1 MPGQAQKANTIGQ
14 EVWSLETKKVR
25 KLLQDANP
33 TAVIITVLILISLG
47 IAEISYMG
55 TKDSLEK
62 IQCKSGDAKVCQKV
76 VDDDASIRNNN
87 KWIAS
92 LSRQII
98 ITDKNILVEA
108 GLSEDEGQ
116 EAIYEGLTDQN
127 TGKIYIYAPEYSGL
141 DTLKHEYYHL
151 VDYTLG
157 DSSKNLYISENVRKK
172 VEKLQQDGT
181 NSLSKSDRWKSL
193 IEKNVGKYTSMFAE
207 SSYDISSY
215 QEAFV
220 SVMLTFDEKGSELK
234 KEIPGLYNYAKE
246 VHSILVL
253 LQKESL

>member
-1 MPGQAQKANTIGQ
+1 
-14 EVWSLETKKVR
+14 
-25 KLLQDANP
+25 
-33 TAVIITVLILISLG
+33 
-47 IAEISYMG
+47 MG

-76 VDDDASIRNNN
+76 VDDDASIRKNN

-92 LSRQII
+92 LSRQVV

-108 GLSEDEGQ
+108 GMSNDESQ

-234 KEIPGLYNYAKE
+234 KEIPGLYDYAKE
-246 VHSILVL
+246 VHEILV
-253 LQKESL
+253 KANNESL

>member
-1 MPGQAQKANTIGQ
+1 M
-14 EVWSLETKKVR
+14 ETKNVR
-25 KLLQDANP
+25 KLLQGANP
-33 TAVIITVLILISLG
+33 SVIIITIFILISLG

-127 TGKIYIYAPEYSGL
+127 TGKIYIYAQEYSGL

-193 IEKNVGKYTSMFAE
+193 IEKNVGKYTSIFAE
-207 SSYDISSY
+207 SSYDVSSY

-220 SVMLTFDEKGSELK
+220 SVMMTFDEKGSELK

>member
-1 MPGQAQKANTIGQ
+1 M
-14 EVWSLETKKVR
+14 ETKNVR
-25 KLLQDANP
+25 KLLQGANP
-33 TAVIITVLILISLG
+33 SVIIITIFILISLG

-172 VEKLQQDGT
+172 AEKLQQDGT

-193 IEKNVGKYTSMFAE
+193 IEKNVGKYTSIFAE
-207 SSYDISSY
+207 SSYDVSSY

-220 SVMLTFDEKGSELK
+220 SVMMTFDEKGSELK

>member
-1 MPGQAQKANTIGQ
+1 M
-14 EVWSLETKKVR
+14 ETKNVR
-25 KLLQDANP
+25 KLLQGANP
-33 TAVIITVLILISLG
+33 SVIIITIFILISLG

-62 IQCKSGDAKVCQKV
+62 IQCKSGNAKVCQKV

-87 KWIAS
+87 EWIAS

-108 GLSEDEGQ
+108 GLSEDEDQ
-116 EAIYEGLTDQN
+116 KAIYEGLTDQN

-220 SVMLTFDEKGSELK
+220 SVMMTFDEKGGELK
-234 KEIPGLYNYAKE
+234 KEIPELYNYAKE
-246 VHSILVL
+246 VHDILVKAN
-253 LQKESL
+253 KESL

>member
-1 MPGQAQKANTIGQ
+1 MK
-14 EVWSLETKKVR
+14 TKNVR
-25 KLLQDANP
+25 KLLQGANP
-33 TAVIITVLILISLG
+33 SVIIITIFILISLG

-76 VDDDASIRNNN
+76 IDDDASIRNNN

-193 IEKNVGKYTSMFAE
+193 IEKNVGKYTSIFAE
-207 SSYDISSY
+207 SSYDVSSY

-220 SVMLTFDEKGSELK
+220 SVMITFDEKGSELK

-253 LQKESL
+253 IQKESL

>member
-1 MPGQAQKANTIGQ
+1 M
-14 EVWSLETKKVR
+14 ETKNVR
-25 KLLQDANP
+25 KLLQGANP
-33 TAVIITVLILISLG
+33 SVIIITIFILISLG

-141 DTLKHEYYHL
+141 ETLKHEYYHL

-172 VEKLQQDGT
+172 VGKLQQDGT

-193 IEKNVGKYTSMFAE
+193 IEKNVGKYTSIFAE

-220 SVMLTFDEKGSELK
+220 SVMITFDEKGDELK

>member
-1 MPGQAQKANTIGQ
+1 M
-14 EVWSLETKKVR
+14 ETKNVR
-25 KLLQDANP
+25 KLLQGANP
-33 TAVIITVLILISLG
+33 SVIIITIFILISLG

-62 IQCKSGDAKVCQKV
+62 IQCQSGDAKVCQKV
-76 VDDDASIRNNN
+76 VDDDASIRKNN

-92 LSRQII
+92 LSKQVI

-193 IEKNVGKYTSMFAE
+193 IEKNVGKYTSIFAE
-207 SSYDISSY
+207 SSYDVSSY

-220 SVMLTFDEKGSELK
+220 SVMMTFDEKGDELK
-234 KEIPGLYNYAKE
+234 KEIPGLYDYAKE
-246 VHSILVL
+246 VHEILV
-253 LQKESL
+253 KANNESL

>member
-25 KLLQDANP
+25 KLLQGANP

-76 VDDDASIRNNN
+76 VDDNASIRNEN

-92 LSRQII
+92 LSNQIV
-98 ITDKNILVEA
+98 ITDRNILVEA
-108 GLSEDEGQ
+108 GMSDDEDQ
-116 EAIYEGLTDQN
+116 ESIYEGLTDQN

-141 DTLKHEYYHL
+141 ETLKHEYYHL

-157 DSSKNLYISENVRKK
+157 DSSKNLYESKDVRKMI
-172 VEKLQQDGT
+172 EKIQQDGT

-193 IEKNVGKYTSMFAE
+193 IEKNVGKYTSIFAE
-207 SSYDISSY
+207 SSYDVSSY

-220 SVMLTFDEKGSELK
+220 SVMITFDEKGNELK
-234 KEIPGLYNYAKE
+234 KEIPELYNYAKE
-246 VHSILVL
+246 VHDILVKAN
-253 LQKESL
+253 KESL

>member
-1 MPGQAQKANTIGQ
+1 
-14 EVWSLETKKVR
+14 
-25 KLLQDANP
+25 
-33 TAVIITVLILISLG
+33 
-47 IAEISYMG
+47 MG

-92 LSRQII
+92 LSREII

-172 VEKLQQDGT
+172 VEKLQQDRT

>member
-1 MPGQAQKANTIGQ
+1 M
-14 EVWSLETKKVR
+14 ETKNVR
-25 KLLQDANP
+25 KLLQGANP
-33 TAVIITVLILISLG
+33 SVIIITIFILISLG

-193 IEKNVGKYTSMFAE
+193 IEKNVGKYTSIFAE
-207 SSYDISSY
+207 SSYDVSSY

-220 SVMLTFDEKGSELK
+220 SVMMTFDEKGSELK
-234 KEIPGLYNYAKE
+234 KEMPGLYDYAKE

>member
-1 MPGQAQKANTIGQ
+1 M
-14 EVWSLETKKVR
+14 ETKNVR
-25 KLLQDANP
+25 KLLQGANP
-33 TAVIITVLILISLG
+33 SVIIITIFILISLG

-92 LSRQII
+92 LSREII

-234 KEIPGLYNYAKE
+234 KEIPGLYDYAKE
-246 VHSILVL
+246 VHEILV
-253 LQKESL
+253 KANNESL

>member
-1 MPGQAQKANTIGQ
+1 M
-14 EVWSLETKKVR
+14 ETKNVR
-25 KLLQDANP
+25 KLLQGANP
-33 TAVIITVLILISLG
+33 SVIIITIFILISLG

-76 VDDDASIRNNN
+76 VDDDASIRKNN

-92 LSRQII
+92 LSRQVV

-108 GLSEDEGQ
+108 GMSNDESQ

-234 KEIPGLYNYAKE
+234 KEIPGLYDYAKE
-246 VHSILVL
+246 VHEILV
-253 LQKESL
+253 KANNESL

>member
-14 EVWSLETKKVR
+14 EVWSLETKNVR
-25 KLLQDANP
+25 KLLQGANP
-33 TAVIITVLILISLG
+33 SVIIITIFILISLG

-220 SVMLTFDEKGSELK
+220 SVMITFDEKGNELK

>member
-1 MPGQAQKANTIGQ
+1 M
-14 EVWSLETKKVR
+14 ETKNVR
-25 KLLQDANP
+25 KLLQGANP
-33 TAVIITVLILISLG
+33 SVIIIAIFILISLG

-234 KEIPGLYNYAKE
+234 KEIPGLYDYAKE
-246 VHSILVL
+246 VHEILV
-253 LQKESL
+253 KANNESL

>member
-1 MPGQAQKANTIGQ
+1 M
-14 EVWSLETKKVR
+14 ETKNVR
-25 KLLQDANP
+25 KLLQGANP
-33 TAVIITVLILISLG
+33 SVIIITIFILISLG

-76 VDDDASIRNNN
+76 VDDDASIRKNN

-92 LSRQII
+92 LSRQVV

-108 GLSEDEGQ
+108 GMSNDESQ
-116 EAIYEGLTDQN
+116 ESIYEGLTDQN

-141 DTLKHEYYHL
+141 ETLKHEYYHL

-234 KEIPGLYNYAKE
+234 KEIPGLYDYAKE
-246 VHSILVL
+246 VHEILV
-253 LQKESL
+253 KANNESL

>member
-1 MPGQAQKANTIGQ
+1 MEIKN
-14 EVWSLETKKVR
+14 VR
-25 KLLQDANP
+25 KILQGANP
-33 TAVIITVLILISLG
+33 SVVIISIFILISLG

-92 LSRQII
+92 LSKQVI

-108 GLSEDEGQ
+108 GLSEDENQ

-141 DTLKHEYYHL
+141 ETLKHEYYHL

-172 VEKLQQDGT
+172 VEELQQDGT

-193 IEKNVGKYTSMFAE
+193 IEKNIGKYTSMFAE
-207 SSYDISSY
+207 SSYDVSSY

-220 SVMLTFDEKGSELK
+220 SVMLTFDEKGDELK
-234 KEIPGLYNYAKE
+234 KEIPGLYDYAKK
-246 VHSILVL
+246 VHDILVKAN
-253 LQKESL
+253 KESL

>member
-1 MPGQAQKANTIGQ
+1 M
-14 EVWSLETKKVR
+14 ETKNVR
-25 KLLQDANP
+25 KLLQGANP
-33 TAVIITVLILISLG
+33 SVIIITIFILISLG

-141 DTLKHEYYHL
+141 ETLKHEYYHL

-207 SSYDISSY
+207 SSYDVSSY

-220 SVMLTFDEKGSELK
+220 SVMITFDEKGSELK
-234 KEIPGLYNYAKE
+234 KEIPGLYDYAKE

>member
-1 MPGQAQKANTIGQ
+1 M
-14 EVWSLETKKVR
+14 ETKNVR
-25 KLLQDANP
+25 KLLQGANP
-33 TAVIITVLILISLG
+33 SVIIITIFILISLG

>member
-1 MPGQAQKANTIGQ
+1 
-14 EVWSLETKKVR
+14 
-25 KLLQDANP
+25 
-33 TAVIITVLILISLG
+33 
-47 IAEISYMG
+47 MG

-92 LSRQII
+92 LSRQVI

-234 KEIPGLYNYAKE
+234 KEIPGLYDYAKE
-246 VHSILVL
+246 VHEILV
-253 LQKESL
+253 KANNESL

>member
-1 MPGQAQKANTIGQ
+1 M
-14 EVWSLETKKVR
+14 ETKNVR
-25 KLLQDANP
+25 KLLQGANP
-33 TAVIITVLILISLG
+33 SVIIITIFILISLG

-193 IEKNVGKYTSMFAE
+193 IEKNVGKYTSIFAE
-207 SSYDISSY
+207 SSYDVSSY

-220 SVMLTFDEKGSELK
+220 SVMITFDEKGSELK

>member
-1 MPGQAQKANTIGQ
+1 M
-14 EVWSLETKKVR
+14 ETKNVR
-25 KLLQDANP
+25 KLLQGANP
-33 TAVIITVLILISLG
+33 SVIIITIFILISLG

-141 DTLKHEYYHL
+141 ETLKHEYYHL

-172 VEKLQQDGT
+172 VGKLQQDGT

-193 IEKNVGKYTSMFAE
+193 IEKNVGKYTSIFAE

-220 SVMLTFDEKGSELK
+220 SVMMTFDGNGDELK

>member
-1 MPGQAQKANTIGQ
+1 M
-14 EVWSLETKKVR
+14 ETKNVR
-25 KLLQDANP
+25 KLLQGANP
-33 TAVIITVLILISLG
+33 SVIIITIFILISLG
-47 IAEISYMG
+47 IAEISYIG

-62 IQCKSGDAKVCQKV
+62 IQCKSGNAKVCQKV
-76 VDDDASIRNNN
+76 VNDDASIRNNN

-108 GLSEDEGQ
+108 GLSEDEDQ
-116 EAIYEGLTDQN
+116 KAIYEGLTDQN

>member
-1 MPGQAQKANTIGQ
+1 MK
-14 EVWSLETKKVR
+14 TKNVR
-25 KLLQDANP
+25 KLLQGANP
-33 TAVIITVLILISLG
+33 SVIIITIFILISLG

-76 VDDDASIRNNN
+76 IDDDASIRNNN

-193 IEKNVGKYTSMFAE
+193 IEKNVGKYTSIFAE
-207 SSYDISSY
+207 SSYDVSSY

-220 SVMLTFDEKGSELK
+220 SVMITFDEKGSELK

>member
-25 KLLQDANP
+25 KLLQGANP

-62 IQCKSGDAKVCQKV
+62 IQCKSSDAKVCQKV

-92 LSRQII
+92 LSREII

-157 DSSKNLYISENVRKK
+157 DSSKNLYISENVRK
-172 VEKLQQDGT
+172 
-181 NSLSKSDRWKSL
+181 R
-193 IEKNVGKYTSMFAE
+193 
-207 SSYDISSY
+207 
-215 QEAFV
+215 
-220 SVMLTFDEKGSELK
+220 
-234 KEIPGLYNYAKE
+234 
-246 VHSILVL
+246 
-253 LQKESL
+253 

>member
-25 KLLQDANP
+25 KLLQGANP
-33 TAVIITVLILISLG
+33 SVIIITIFILISLG

-141 DTLKHEYYHL
+141 ETLKHEYYHL

-157 DSSKNLYISENVRKK
+157 DSSKSLYESKDVRKMI
-172 VEKLQQDGT
+172 EKIQQDGT
-181 NSLSKSDRWKSL
+181 NSLSKGDRWKSL
-193 IEKNVGKYTSMFAE
+193 IEKNVGKYTSIFAE
-207 SSYDISSY
+207 SSYDVSSY

-220 SVMLTFDEKGSELK
+220 SVMMTFDEKGNELK

>member
-1 MPGQAQKANTIGQ
+1 M
-14 EVWSLETKKVR
+14 ETKNVR
-25 KLLQDANP
+25 KLLQGANP
-33 TAVIITVLILISLG
+33 SVIIITIFILISLG

-76 VDDDASIRNNN
+76 VDDDASIRKNN

-92 LSRQII
+92 LSRQVV

-108 GLSEDEGQ
+108 GMSNDESQ

-141 DTLKHEYYHL
+141 ETLKHEYYHL

-193 IEKNVGKYTSMFAE
+193 IEKNVGKYTSIFAE
-207 SSYDISSY
+207 SSYDVSSY

-220 SVMLTFDEKGSELK
+220 SVMMAFDEKGGELK
-234 KEIPGLYNYAKE
+234 KEIPGLYDYAKE
-246 VHSILVL
+246 VHEILV
-253 LQKESL
+253 KANNESL

>member
-1 MPGQAQKANTIGQ
+1 M
-14 EVWSLETKKVR
+14 ETKNVR
-25 KLLQDANP
+25 KLLQGANP
-33 TAVIITVLILISLG
+33 SVIIITIFILISLG

-92 LSRQII
+92 LSREII

-193 IEKNVGKYTSMFAE
+193 IEKDVGKYTSMFTE
-207 SSYDISSY
+207 LSYDISSY

-220 SVMLTFDEKGSELK
+220 SVMLTFDEKGSELE

>member
-1 MPGQAQKANTIGQ
+1 M
-14 EVWSLETKKVR
+14 ETKNVR
-25 KLLQDANP
+25 KLLQGANP
-33 TAVIITVLILISLG
+33 TVVIITIFLLISLG
-47 IAEISYMG
+47 IAEVSYMG

-92 LSRQII
+92 LSRQVI

-234 KEIPGLYNYAKE
+234 KEIPGLYDYAKE
-246 VHSILVL
+246 VHEILV
-253 LQKESL
+253 KANNESL

>member
-1 MPGQAQKANTIGQ
+1 
-14 EVWSLETKKVR
+14 
-25 KLLQDANP
+25 
-33 TAVIITVLILISLG
+33 
-47 IAEISYMG
+47 MG

-172 VEKLQQDGT
+172 VEKLQQDVT

-193 IEKNVGKYTSMFAE
+193 IEKNVGKYTSIFAE
-207 SSYDISSY
+207 SSYDVSSY

-220 SVMLTFDEKGSELK
+220 SVMMTFDENGDELK
-234 KEIPGLYNYAKE
+234 KKIPELYNYAKE
-246 VHSILVL
+246 VHDILVKAN
-253 LQKESL
+253 KESL

>member
-1 MPGQAQKANTIGQ
+1 
-14 EVWSLETKKVR
+14 
-25 KLLQDANP
+25 
-33 TAVIITVLILISLG
+33 
-47 IAEISYMG
+47 MG

-62 IQCKSGDAKVCQKV
+62 IQCKSGDAKMCQKV

-220 SVMLTFDEKGSELK
+220 SVMLTFDENGSELK

-246 VHSILVL
+246 VHDILIKAN
-253 LQKESL
+253 KESL

>member
-1 MPGQAQKANTIGQ
+1 M
-14 EVWSLETKKVR
+14 ETKNVR
-25 KLLQDANP
+25 KLLQGANP
-33 TAVIITVLILISLG
+33 SVIIITIFILISLG

-55 TKDSLEK
+55 TKDSLDK

-141 DTLKHEYYHL
+141 ETLKHEYYHL

-207 SSYDISSY
+207 SSYDVSSY

-220 SVMLTFDEKGSELK
+220 SVMITFDEKGSELK
-234 KEIPGLYNYAKE
+234 KEIPGLYDYAKE

>member
-1 MPGQAQKANTIGQ
+1 M
-14 EVWSLETKKVR
+14 ETKNVR
-25 KLLQDANP
+25 KLLQGANP
-33 TAVIITVLILISLG
+33 TVVIITLFLLISLG
-47 IAEISYMG
+47 IAEVSYMG

-76 VDDDASIRNNN
+76 VDDDASIRKNN

-92 LSRQII
+92 LSKQVI

-234 KEIPGLYNYAKE
+234 KEIPGLYDYAKE
-246 VHSILVL
+246 VHEILV
-253 LQKESL
+253 KANNESL

>member
-1 MPGQAQKANTIGQ
+1 M
-14 EVWSLETKKVR
+14 ETKNVR
-25 KLLQDANP
+25 KLLQGANP
-33 TAVIITVLILISLG
+33 SVIIITIFILISLG

-172 VEKLQQDGT
+172 VEKLQQDET

-193 IEKNVGKYTSMFAE
+193 IEKNIGKYTSMFAE

-234 KEIPGLYNYAKE
+234 KEIPGLYDYAKE
-246 VHSILVL
+246 VHEILV
-253 LQKESL
+253 KANNESL

>member
-1 MPGQAQKANTIGQ
+1 M
-14 EVWSLETKKVR
+14 ETKNVR
-25 KLLQDANP
+25 KLLQGANP
-33 TAVIITVLILISLG
+33 SVIIITIFILISLG

-234 KEIPGLYNYAKE
+234 KEIPGLYDYAKE
-246 VHSILVL
+246 VHEILV
-253 LQKESL
+253 KANNESL

>member
-25 KLLQDANP
+25 KQLQGANP

-55 TKDSLEK
+55 TQDSLEK

-181 NSLSKSDRWKSL
+181 NSLSKSDRWRSL
-193 IEKNVGKYTSMFAE
+193 IEKDVGKYTSMFAE

-234 KEIPGLYNYAKE
+234 KEIPGLYDYAKE
-246 VHSILVL
+246 VHEILV
-253 LQKESL
+253 KANNESL

>member
-1 MPGQAQKANTIGQ
+1 M
-14 EVWSLETKKVR
+14 ETKNVR
-25 KLLQDANP
+25 KLLQGANP
-33 TAVIITVLILISLG
+33 SVIIITIFILISLG

-193 IEKNVGKYTSMFAE
+193 IEKNVGKYTSIFAE
-207 SSYDISSY
+207 SSYDVSSY

-220 SVMLTFDEKGSELK
+220 SVMITFDEKGSELK

-246 VHSILVL
+246 VHDILVL

>member
-1 MPGQAQKANTIGQ
+1 M
-14 EVWSLETKKVR
+14 ETKNVR
-25 KLLQDANP
+25 KLLQGANP
-33 TAVIITVLILISLG
+33 SVIIITIFILISLG

-92 LSRQII
+92 LSRQVI

-234 KEIPGLYNYAKE
+234 KEIPGLYDYAKE
-246 VHSILVL
+246 VHEILV
-253 LQKESL
+253 KANNESL

>member
-1 MPGQAQKANTIGQ
+1 M
-14 EVWSLETKKVR
+14 ETKNVR
-25 KLLQDANP
+25 KLLQGANP
-33 TAVIITVLILISLG
+33 SVIIITIFILISLG

-141 DTLKHEYYHL
+141 ETLKHEYYHL

-172 VEKLQQDGT
+172 VGKLQQDGT

-193 IEKNVGKYTSMFAE
+193 IEKNVGKYTSIFAE

-220 SVMLTFDEKGSELK
+220 SVMITFDEKGSELK